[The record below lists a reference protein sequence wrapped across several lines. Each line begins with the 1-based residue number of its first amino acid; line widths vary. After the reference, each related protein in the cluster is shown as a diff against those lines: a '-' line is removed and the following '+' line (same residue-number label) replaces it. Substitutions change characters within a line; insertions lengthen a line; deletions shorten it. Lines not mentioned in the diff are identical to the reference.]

1 MSLSRNVNLDKM
13 CVYHAGHEGS
23 TDCYAGQAGSV
34 DYHGEVYHWWGSN
47 LLMGGSMDMI
57 ESEGYRGTKYSQYI
71 SLDSSTC

>member
-34 DYHGEVYHWWGSN
+34 DYHGEVYYWWGSN
-47 LLMGGSMDMI
+47 AVI
-57 ESEGYRGTKYSQYI
+57 
-71 SLDSSTC
+71 